1 MEIPQNVEHLD
12 ELYNYGL
19 KLLDSLAQDVE
30 EARLHAENLSYQLS
44 EAQSRQRQIHEKLSD
59 LLSETLF

>member
-1 MEIPQNVEHLD
+1 MEIPQNAEHLD

-30 EARLHAENLSYQLS
+30 ETRLRAENLSYQLS
-44 EAQSRQRQIHEKLSD
+44 EAQSRQRQIHEKLSE
-59 LLSETLF
+59 LLSESSF